1 MSDLQQYPVKF
12 KYELD
17 TQVYNCPE
25 AQIWLVPLKIVFNF
39 SRLKPV
45 LNWSR
50 FLVDLWRGLNSLNS
64 GTGAGKQSIYYQ
76 NWTLIN
82 LENDVVLHIID

>member
-17 TQVYNCPE
+17 TQVYNCIKYKLSE
-25 AQIWLVPLKIVFNF
+25 
-39 SRLKPV
+39 
-45 LNWSR
+45 LN
-50 FLVDLWRGLNSLNS
+50 
-64 GTGAGKQSIYYQ
+64 T
-76 NWTLIN
+76 IN